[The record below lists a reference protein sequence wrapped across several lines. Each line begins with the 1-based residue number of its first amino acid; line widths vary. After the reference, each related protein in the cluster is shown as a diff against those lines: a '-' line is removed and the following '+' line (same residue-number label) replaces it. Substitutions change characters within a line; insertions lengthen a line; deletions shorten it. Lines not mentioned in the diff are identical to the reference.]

1 MNKILHSLH
10 SIQND
15 YITFNKFLQRMYLC
29 FAPMDWITNCATRLI
44 TSQIFEKYWKKED
57 SLELRTEFMNV
68 DGFLIN
74 PHQVIKHALT
84 TEWKK
89 PILQIYWWKEETL
102 IQATEKIQNEYS
114 DLFSGIEL
122 NTGCP
127 SNTVMKVWW
136 WSDMLKDKSKTLKI
150 IQKLSE
156 IQGSLPFSLKTRAW
170 LNENDKGEQIEFIT
184 KASKFCT
191 KISIHWRTLKQ
202 LYSGDSDRNFIC
214 EVKEKIWNSK
224 CKIIGNGWINSYND
238 AKNKLSKFNLD
249 GIMIGQAT
257 IWNPRIFT
265 PHEPTPEEKLET
277 ILKHLD
283 YNIACDQ
290 WFDEKIANKSWE
302 IITQDLNI
310 SLERIENK
318 VKENQNK
325 SDLQPHTI
333 VEFRKFLFQYVKWI
347 PWSKEWKQQV
357 LTCKNY
363 QELKEQIIGLFRK

>member
-1 MNKILHSLH
+1 M
-10 SIQND
+10 Q
-15 YITFNKFLQRMYLC
+15 LC

-44 TSQIFEKYWKKED
+44 TKNIFEKYWKKED
-57 SLELRTEFMNV
+57 SLALRTEFMNV

-84 TEWKK
+84 TDWQK

-102 IQATEKIQNEYS
+102 IQATEKIQNKYS
-114 DLFSGIEL
+114 DLFSWIEL

-127 SNTVMKVWW
+127 SNTVMKVGW

-156 IQGSLPFSLKTRAW
+156 VQGPLPFSLKTRAW
-170 LNENDKGEQIEFIT
+170 LNESDKSEQMDFI
-184 KASKFCT
+184 SKVCKYCS
-191 KISIHWRTLKQ
+191 KISIHGRTLKQ
-202 LYSGDSDRNFIC
+202 LYTWMADRNFIS
-214 EVKEKIWNSK
+214 EVKNNIKTNWNSE
-224 CKIIGNGWINSYND
+224 CKIIWNGWINSYDD
-238 AKNKLSKFNLD
+238 AENKLSQFDLD
-249 GIMIGQAT
+249 WIMIGQAA

-265 PHEPTPEEKLET
+265 PHEPTHEEKCET

-283 YNIACDQ
+283 YSIACDQ
-290 WFDEKIANKSWE
+290 RFDEKIASKLWE
-302 IITQDLNI
+302 ITIQDLNI
-310 SLERIENK
+310 PLERLEDRI
-318 VKENQNK
+318 KENQNK

-357 LTCKNY
+357 LTCKHY
-363 QELKEQIIGLFRK
+363 HELKNQIISFFEWK